1 MPPQRMF
8 DKPIVPHFHD
18 DERLFRRY
26 RSSHIQEGELDP
38 SAIRFDEPPSFLR
51 SAFSRPEDALHRD
64 CADGKDVS
72 EFGVLEMKV
81 SAAYYKDGTSD
92 NQVFT
97 FQPTHVPLSAC
108 YAHSEIH
115 CVGLSGDSTTQHV
128 KPPKRIRNAFRLR
141 LARALSVVIPA
152 P

>member
-1 MPPQRMF
+1 MF

-92 NQVFT
+92 RCSRFSQ
-97 FQPTHVPLSAC
+97 HMCHCPLAMRTRK
-108 YAHSEIH
+108 
-115 CVGLSGDSTTQHV
+115 STV
-128 KPPKRIRNAFRLR
+128 
-141 LARALSVVIPA
+141 
-152 P
+152 